1 MKFLDQPTRNLFFT
15 GKGGVGKTSGSS
27 EVLGGSQIEASQRS
41 ARFFILK
48 GCQRLAGG

>member
-1 MKFLDQPTRNLFFT
+1 MRFWAKSRVVAEVEIGSL
-15 GKGGVGKTSGSS
+15 KSGSS